1 MTTTLPR
8 NCIWILDDF
17 KKWLSKFRRNKIL
30 QMKTRINGSQDNI
43 APLNLDTQMRFI
55 LVRRDE
61 SKEGRGDKWKK
72 KRR

>member
-1 MTTTLPR
+1 
-8 NCIWILDDF
+8 
-17 KKWLSKFRRNKIL
+17 
-30 QMKTRINGSQDNI
+30 MKTRINGSQDNI

-61 SKEGRGDKWKK
+61 SKEGHGDKRKK